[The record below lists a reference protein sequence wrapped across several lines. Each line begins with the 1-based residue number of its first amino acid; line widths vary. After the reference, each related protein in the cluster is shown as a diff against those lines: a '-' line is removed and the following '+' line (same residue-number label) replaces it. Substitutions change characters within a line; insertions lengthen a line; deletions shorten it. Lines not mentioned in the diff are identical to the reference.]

1 MPDEIQIQSRDYW
14 VKYDVWLTWVLIDR
28 ADDGIVRVY
37 FINDTLEND
46 AGEIFG
52 ELTFP
57 STEAALEALRRN
69 RLPLCG
75 KNAYAVV

>member
-46 AGEIFG
+46 AGA
-52 ELTFP
+52 
-57 STEAALEALRRN
+57 S
-69 RLPLCG
+69 
-75 KNAYAVV
+75 